1 MNLFINSPAYFTQE
15 QGVIDEIYN
24 LCKAISCNINIL
36 LYTSSLDTIGI
47 TPITAPVSSGFKET
61 KFISLAYRMADISLY
76 SDYDNFCKADITT
89 KKKIIVENILRSL
102 YVIKKELKNDFDYEQ
117 IEKDIKSIFCS
128 GI

>member
-47 TPITAPVSSGFKET
+47 TPIIAPVSSGFKET
-61 KFISLAYRMADISLY
+61 KFISLVYRMADISLY

-102 YVIKKELKNDFDYEQ
+102 YVIKK
-117 IEKDIKSIFCS
+117 S
-128 GI
+128 